1 MYQTAQSGLRG
12 RHIRCLSVTGQ
23 AIFKDFIRMSALTLK
38 SREIRV
44 TQQLGRADSKAFE
57 PIDQLLLILPKR
69 PSAALWR
76 SIPQGSKLQALLKK
90 RTAGE
95 TPALQTR
102 LSNKCQT
109 LVVAGK
115 VAGNAEVFEQLTFA
129 RKLVA
134 AATTEKAGT
143 LGILVAGFS
152 DEQQHALCN
161 AAVAAALAA
170 AFNLPEFKSKAA
182 AEKIKNIR
190 LLGLKSKVDL
200 SRTIAESKGNNLAR
214 WLTALP
220 PNKLDANSYADFLK
234 VLAGK
239 HGWQHKKYNTK
250 ALEKLGAGAF
260 LAVAQGNDND
270 SASIVR
276 LRYRPAGKNAAPAL
290 SLVGKGI
297 IFDTGGTNLKPFT
310 SMLEMHGDMQ
320 GSAVAVG
327 TLLAIS
333 ELKLPVA
340 VDAWLAITENRTGP
354 NAYKSQD
361 VITAANGKTIQ
372 TIHTDAEG
380 RMVLADTLTFAS
392 RDKPKLMID
401 YATLT
406 GAVINA
412 ITTRYSG
419 VFTNRSDWHPRLK
432 RAGRVC
438 GERVWPFPI
447 GKEFLEDLSSDTA
460 DIQQCSAKGSGDHIL
475 AGSFLAEFVEND
487 TPWVHIDLAAS
498 NHKGGLAHIPT
509 EVTGFGVRYTISLI
523 LDEKLLKAGL

>member
-250 ALEKLGAGAF
+250 TLEKLGAGAF